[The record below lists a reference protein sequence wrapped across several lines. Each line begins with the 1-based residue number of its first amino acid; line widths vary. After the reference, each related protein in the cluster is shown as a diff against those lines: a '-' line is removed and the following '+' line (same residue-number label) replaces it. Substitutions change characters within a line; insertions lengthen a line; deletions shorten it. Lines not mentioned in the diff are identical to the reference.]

1 LLAFASPATAA
12 TAPDSD
18 RLSGPDRY
26 ATAADVA
33 LDSAWGNNKDSI
45 TVVNGENFPDG
56 LAAAALGDRILLVRA
71 DSIPAATSD
80 AIKALEKNI
89 NGGDG
94 VGTINVVG
102 GTGVVS
108 SSVLEQLDAL
118 NGSTD
123 GVVRHGGDTRYDTA
137 IKVAKAIA
145 TANGGLGNVV
155 LATGTDF
162 PDALAA
168 GPLAV
173 AAGAPIVLNSGAS
186 LLPAVKAFLQGATG
200 TVHVIGG
207 EGVIPKS
214 VVQEIQAMGKPVVR
228 IGGDTREETA
238 VAISTFM
245 LTKLAG
251 AGSQAIVNVTRNGF
265 ADALSAG
272 PFASAVNGSIQIVD
286 VAAVSNAT
294 VGWHLATCSATT
306 GGNGIFFIGGTGVIS
321 DAIADAAVGAA
332 TCVDI
337 DGTAVVSNSDFKQRV
352 IELESATGACTG
364 NQSVA
369 VVTAGVTLTAV
380 LGSAAT
386 GTFGNLWTVAVQD
399 GAASDAGAVV
409 DNSNP
414 TAPTLTV
421 TIPIGATGMTQADLA
436 AAWNGFDAAAALFTA
451 APNGDSATPTKYAD
465 GNLFCN
471 VDTKNGSQDQ
481 TVTITLNQPVAD
493 SANPL
498 TREVLDTTDMVFDTG
513 TPTSSTPLPNTDGG
527 SATYTVKFND
537 VTNPADIML
546 GTVAAGDT
554 VTLEG
559 YNTITGAVYTG
570 NDAIVLDIES

>member
-1 LLAFASPATAA
+1 
-12 TAPDSD
+12 
-18 RLSGPDRY
+18 
-26 ATAADVA
+26 
-33 LDSAWGNNKDSI
+33 
-45 TVVNGENFPDG
+45 
-56 LAAAALGDRILLVRA
+56 
-71 DSIPAATSD
+71 
-80 AIKALEKNI
+80 
-89 NGGDG
+89 
-94 VGTINVVG
+94 
-102 GTGVVS
+102 
-108 SSVLEQLDAL
+108 
-118 NGSTD
+118 
-123 GVVRHGGDTRYDTA
+123 
-137 IKVAKAIA
+137 
-145 TANGGLGNVV
+145 
-155 LATGTDF
+155 
-162 PDALAA
+162 
-168 GPLAV
+168 
-173 AAGAPIVLNSGAS
+173 
-186 LLPAVKAFLQGATG
+186 
-200 TVHVIGG
+200 
-207 EGVIPKS
+207 
-214 VVQEIQAMGKPVVR
+214 
-228 IGGDTREETA
+228 
-238 VAISTFM
+238 M

-352 IELESATGACTG
+352 IELESETGATCG
-364 NQSVA
+364 AGGSLP

-380 LGSAAT
+380 LGSATT
-386 GTFGNLWTVAVQD
+386 GAFGNAWTVVVKD
-399 GAASDAGAVV
+399 GAATDAGAEV
-409 DNSNP
+409 NAA
-414 TAPTLTV
+414 TFTLTV

-513 TPTSSTPLPNTDGG
+513 TPTSSTPLPNTAGG